1 MVRRADLLNKNKR
14 GRIVR
19 GLIPEEAVAELGLEE
34 VDTHE
39 EADVGLLN
47 EGLDLSSLTVKEL
60 RSLLEE
66 RGLDSKGK
74 KADLLERLSEE
85 DESDDEEE

>member
-14 GRIVR
+14 GRVVR
-19 GLIPEEAVAELGLEE
+19 GLLPKEAVEELGLEE

-39 EADVGLLN
+39 EADIGVLH
-47 EGLDLSSLTVKEL
+47 EELDLSGLTVKEL

-74 KADLLERLSEE
+74 KADLLARLESE
-85 DESDDEEE
+85 DESNDEEE